1 MIRYLES
8 KNLINKYAFVVE
20 PTEKEKRE
28 LVEKG
33 YTFYSRAVIQTK
45 DSLDYGKIEE
55 IWIK

>member
-1 MIRYLES
+1 MIKYLET

-45 DSLDYGKIEE
+45 DSLDYGKVEE

>member
-1 MIRYLES
+1 MSRYLERQT
-8 KNLINKYAFVVE
+8 LINKYAFVIE

-45 DSLDYGKIEE
+45 DSLDYGKVEE